1 MVKPNFGL
9 DPDQYKITTIN
20 GPLVFIMSMINKIEL
35 AMESKVMKM
44 KSPITR
50 ALFSAIKGRLEGF
63 LKSYYKG
70 DNSLIIVRS
79 ANEILF
85 NGRPDPLLSLAPLLV
100 DDENIARLNGSFSW
114 QGISN
119 ATHKDRVTVF
129 TGRHIYDKLNSID
142 R

>member
-1 MVKPNFGL
+1 
-9 DPDQYKITTIN
+9 
-20 GPLVFIMSMINKIEL
+20 
-35 AMESKVMKM
+35 MESEVMKM

-50 ALFSAIKGRLEGF
+50 ALFGAMKGRLEGF
-63 LKSYYKG
+63 FRSYYKG

-100 DDENIARLNGSFSW
+100 HDENIARLNGSFSW